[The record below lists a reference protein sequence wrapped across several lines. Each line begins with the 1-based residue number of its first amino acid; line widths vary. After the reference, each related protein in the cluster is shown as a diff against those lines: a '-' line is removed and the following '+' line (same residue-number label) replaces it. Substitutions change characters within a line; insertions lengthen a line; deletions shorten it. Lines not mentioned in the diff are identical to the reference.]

1 MATNLIQTTFSTEY
15 KDDYRDSDNYH
26 RILFNSGRAL
36 QARELTQSQTII
48 QSELA
53 RVGSFLFNEAGIFGS
68 SGNLSSGFSPVG
80 YVKLVSLGSLSSAY
94 PALVGTKITNADGI
108 SATVKA
114 VIPATGGDP
123 DTLLVRYISSNNLTS
138 DDTTVAP
145 KTFVASETLNYST
158 TSGSGTLTIAAN
170 NQNDLAIGKGSMIEI
185 PEFNTFVAGHFV
197 FVSAQSLVIS
207 KYNPKPNEV
216 VGYVLTEDVV
226 TVSDDNALYDNT
238 GSTPNLTS
246 PGADRYRI
254 RMTLIKESD
263 VTASQTF
270 YPLLKM
276 QDGVTRKIN
285 QSNDTLN
292 ELGNILNARTADI
305 TGNFIVDNPGSQF
318 GLTIDEDSD
327 DNFLRFNV
335 DGGVLF
341 VNGNRVERKAGS
353 NPIRVEKPRSTT
365 SDLHN
370 KTNEFIS
377 ARYGNYVLA
386 DSANVKGLI
395 SHINDFSTV
404 NLYDDIG
411 KTSVI
416 GTTRIRNIQDFD
428 NEYRIHLFDVN
439 LNAAK
444 SFRNVKA
451 IGTDSSDFAD
461 LKAVNGVI
469 SLVDK
474 EQSSLLMPIGQKR
487 VQSITNV
494 TMPVTRIATGTT
506 NVSGV
511 ATFQVSDIS
520 TNTFTDGASWMV
532 EVDSAGEIFSP
543 PSYDSAG
550 GAVTTISGL
559 PASKA
564 VTLLAYENKTAVQ
577 KIKRL
582 QLNYS
587 ESRSIVGRTFTL
599 TKPDIYIFKS
609 VVEDATGL
617 DITNRFIF
625 NNGQRDDFYT
635 VGTGT
640 VKSGSTVPG
649 GTVTVTYD
657 YFTHTAGDYFAGKNS
672 YPDIAYEKVPQY
684 VTSTGSAF
692 KLTDVIDMRP
702 VKNNTGTQFTGT
714 GSVIEPLP
722 KNGATITAGT
732 VANWMPRR
740 DIVHISNTGLITV
753 TKGQTSPNPVAP
765 SLPMNEMLLHGVS
778 LNPYTF
784 NENDLSIRTIDH
796 RGFKMSDI
804 RRMDDRLSNVEELTA
819 LTISEMELQQLDVQD
834 PNDATLPDRVKQGI
848 TGDTFKSNI
857 QSHMTDLD
865 YRARID
871 RKMGRVSPMVFGRSI
886 TLYYDS
892 DTSSNVQQKGNTVW
906 PTYTEEVYINQNVA
920 SKAINVNQFEMNKS
934 VGSATIE
941 PPRDAFTTRKKV
953 DANYEL
959 GTTAARAEI
968 NTKSVSSQGNE
979 NFDGGL

>member
-80 YVKLVSLGSLSSAY
+80 YVKLVSFGSLSVSY
-94 PALVGTKITNADGI
+94 PTLVGTKITNADGI

-114 VIPATGGDP
+114 AIPAAAGDP

-138 DDTTVAP
+138 DDPSAAP
-145 KTFVASETLNYST
+145 KTFVAGETLNYST
-158 TSGSGTLTIAAN
+158 SDGSGTLTIAAN

-185 PEFNTFVAGHFV
+185 PKFDTFVAGHFI
-197 FVSAQSLVIS
+197 FVNSQSLVIS
-207 KYNPKPNEV
+207 KYNPAPNEV
-216 VGYVLTEDVV
+216 IGYVLTEDVV

-254 RMTLIKESD
+254 KMTLTKESD
-263 VTASQTF
+263 VIASQTF

-276 QDGVTRKIN
+276 QSGVARKIN
-285 QSNDTLN
+285 QSNDTLG
-292 ELGNILNARTADI
+292 ELGSIINARTNDI
-305 TGNFIVDNPGSQF
+305 TGDFIVNNPGSQF
-318 GLTIDEDSD
+318 DLIVDEDSD

-335 DGGVLF
+335 GGGVLF
-341 VNGNRVERKAGS
+341 INGNRVERRSAS
-353 NPIRVEKPRSTT
+353 NPIRIEKPRSTT

-395 SHINDFSTV
+395 SHISDFSTV

-411 KTSVI
+411 KTSVV

-439 LNAAK
+439 LNAGK

-469 SLVDK
+469 SLIDK
-474 EQSSLLMPIGQKR
+474 EQSSLLIPIGQPR

-494 TMPVTRIATGTT
+494 TMPVTRITTDTT
-506 NVSGV
+506 NVSGI

-520 TNTFTDGASWMV
+520 NNNFTDGASWMIQ
-532 EVDSAGEIFSP
+532 VDSDGEMFSP

-559 PASKA
+559 PALKA

-587 ESRSIVGRTFTL
+587 ESLSIVGRTFTL

-657 YFTHTAGDYFAGKNS
+657 YFTHSAGDYFAGKNS

-684 VTSTGSAF
+684 STSTGIF
-692 KLTDVIDMRP
+692 YKLTDVIDMRP
-702 VKNNTGTQFTGT
+702 VKNDTGAQFTGT

-732 VANWMPRR
+732 VANWMPRK

-765 SLPMNEMLLHGVS
+765 AVPLNELLLHSVM

-784 NENDLSIRTIDH
+784 NENDLFVRTIDH

-804 RRMDDRLSNVEELTA
+804 RRMDDRLNNVEELTA

-848 TGDTFKSNI
+848 TGDTFNSNI
-857 QSHMTDLD
+857 QSYMTDLD

-871 RKMGRVSPMVFGRSI
+871 RNMSRVSPMIFGRAL

-906 PTYTEEVYINQNVA
+906 PAYTEEVYINQNVA
-920 SKAINVNQFEMNKS
+920 SKVINVNQFEMNKS

-953 DANYEL
+953 DGFYEL
-959 GTTAARAEI
+959 GTTAAVAEI
-968 NTKSVSSQGNE
+968 NTKTVSSQGNE
-979 NFDGGL
+979 NIDGGA

>member
-48 QSELA
+48 QAELA
-53 RVGSFLFNEAGIFGS
+53 RVGSFLFNEGGMFGS

-80 YVKLVSLGSLSSAY
+80 YVKLVSFGSLSTDY
-94 PALVGTKITNADGI
+94 PTLVGTKITNDDGI

-114 VIPATGGDP
+114 TIPTADGDP
-123 DTLLVRYISSNNLTS
+123 DTLLVRYISSNGKIS
-138 DDTTVAP
+138 DDTSESP
-145 KTFVASETLNYST
+145 ETFKAGETLNYST
-158 TSGSGTLTIAAN
+158 SSGSGTLTIAAN

-185 PEFNTFVAGHFV
+185 PDFNTFVAGHFV
-197 FVSAQSLVIS
+197 FIKAQSLVIS
-207 KYNPKPNEV
+207 KYDPAPNTV
-216 VGYVLTEDVV
+216 VGYVLSEDVV
-226 TVSDDNALYDNT
+226 TVGDDNALYDNT

-254 RMTLIKESD
+254 TMTLLEESNT
-263 VTASQTF
+263 TADQTF
-270 YPLLKM
+270 YPFLKM
-276 QDGVTRKIN
+276 QGGVTRRIN
-285 QSNDTLN
+285 QSNSTLN
-292 ELGNILNARTADI
+292 ELGNILNARTNDI
-305 TGNFIVDNPGSQF
+305 TGNFIVDNPTAQF

-327 DNFLRFNV
+327 NNFLRFNV
-335 DGGVLF
+335 GGGVLF
-341 VNGNRVERKAGS
+341 VNGNRVERRSAS

-377 ARYGNYVLA
+377 SRYGNYVLA
-386 DSANVKGLI
+386 DSDKVKGLI
-395 SHINDFSTV
+395 NHISDFSTI
-404 NLYDDIG
+404 NLYDDSG
-411 KTSVI
+411 KTSAI

-439 LNAAK
+439 LNAGK

-461 LKAVNGVI
+461 LKAVNGII
-469 SLVDK
+469 SLIDK

-487 VQSITNV
+487 IQSITNV
-494 TMPVTRIATGTT
+494 TMPVTRIATDTT

-520 TNTFTDGASWMV
+520 NNTFTDGASWMV
-532 EVDSAGEIFSP
+532 EVDSDGEIFSP

-550 GAVTTISGL
+550 GTVTTITGL

-564 VTLLAYENKTAVQ
+564 VTLLAYENKSAIQ

-582 QLNYS
+582 QSNYS
-587 ESRSIVGRTFTL
+587 ESRSITGRTFTL

-625 NNGQRDDFYT
+625 DNGQRDDFYT
-635 VGTGT
+635 VGSGT
-640 VKSGSTVPG
+640 VKSGSAVPG
-649 GTVTVTYD
+649 GNVTVTYD

-672 YPDIAYEKVPQY
+672 YPDIAYEKVPRY

-702 VKNNTGTQFTGT
+702 VKNNTGEQFTGA

-732 VANWMPRR
+732 VANWMGRR
-740 DIVHISNTGLITV
+740 DIVHVSNTGLITV
-753 TKGQTSPNPVAP
+753 TPGVSSANPAP
-765 SLPMNEMLLHGVS
+765 AAVPLNEMLLHDVS
-778 LNPYTF
+778 INPYTF
-784 NENDLSIRTIDH
+784 NENDLSIKTIDH
-796 RGFKMSDI
+796 RGFKMADI
-804 RRMDDRLSNVEELTA
+804 RRMDDRLSNVEKLTA
-819 LTISEMELQQLDVQD
+819 LTVAEMELQQLDVQD

-848 TGDTFKSNI
+848 TGDTFNSNI
-857 QSHMTDLD
+857 QSYMTDLD

-871 RKMGRVSPMVFGRSI
+871 RNMSRVSPMIFGRSI

-906 PTYTEEVYINQNVA
+906 PEYTEEVYINQNIA
-920 SKAINVNQFEMNKS
+920 SKVINVNQFEMNKS

-959 GTTAARAEI
+959 GTTAAVAEI

-979 NFDGGL
+979 NIDGGS